1 MADKKVSGTVGNL
14 NRAGRKPGV
23 PNKSTI
29 EFRQT
34 VTKLLEDNAENVGR
48 WLTLVAEGDGSD
60 SSKPDPGKALGL
72 LAQLA
77 EFAAPKLNRTEHVG
91 DEGGAIRHSL
101 EVSFVGKD
109 SA

>member
-14 NRAGRKPGV
+14 NRAGRKSGV

-34 VTKLLEDNAENVGR
+34 VTKLLEDNAANVGV
-48 WLTLVAEGDGSD
+48 WLTQVASE
-60 SSKPDPGKALGL
+60 DPAKALDL
-72 LAQLA
+72 IAKLA

-91 DEGGAIRHSL
+91 ESGGAIRHSL
-101 EVSFVGKD
+101 EVAFVGTHP
-109 SA
+109 A